1 MGENSRQEHGS
12 GGGRLSHGYVRDL
25 FAQIC
30 DYIEE
35 TNPIIA
41 SILAQGDR
49 CDAEAMDAL
58 KTLSKV
64 YTDGETLLTALKPL
78 ADGSYANDGAEAAHG
93 CGAVETR
100 GCLPELPNGDCADGG
115 SQGAGR

>member
-1 MGENSRQEHGS
+1 MGENSRQEH

-41 SILAQGDR
+41 SILAQGDK
-49 CDAEAMDAL
+49 CDAEAMDAM

-64 YTDGETLLTALKPL
+64 YRDGETLLTALKPL
-78 ADGSYANDGAEAAHG
+78 ADGSYANDGA
-93 CGAVETR
+93 VETR
-100 GCLPELPNGDCADGG
+100 GCFPELPNGDGADGG